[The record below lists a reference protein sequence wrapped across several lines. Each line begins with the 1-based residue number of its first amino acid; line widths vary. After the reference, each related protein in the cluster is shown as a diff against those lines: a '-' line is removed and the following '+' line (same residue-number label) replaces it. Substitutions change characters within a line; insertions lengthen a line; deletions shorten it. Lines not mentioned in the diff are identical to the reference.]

1 MNKTNLSPA
10 CEPFDPRYLEVLA
23 EEGIDLRAFLESW
36 CRAMRDDLD
45 RLDQLRRERESASHV
60 SALLHRISGAVGL
73 VGAQHLM
80 DALQRASRSLSEHNA
95 GSIDAL
101 IARTRTLI
109 AQLEAAPYTYRSA
122 RP

>member
-1 MNKTNLSPA
+1 MNKTNLNA
-10 CEPFDPRYLEVLA
+10 AFEPFEPRYLEVLA

-45 RLDQLRRERESASHV
+45 RLDQLRRERESAHHV
-60 SALLHRISGAVGL
+60 PALLHRVSGAVGL

-80 DALQRASRSLSEHNA
+80 DALRRASTSLSEHNA

-101 IARTRTLI
+101 MARTSILI
-109 AQLEAAPYTYRSA
+109 AQLEAAPYIYRSA